1 MTRVKRGLVVHRKH
15 KKLFNLN
22 KGYRGTKSKLAKMA
36 REAYLHAGSY
46 AYNGRKRKKRDFRR
60 LWITRISEAVKLQGI
75 SYSKFIA
82 LLAKSKIALDRKILA
97 DLILNDPAAFK
108 EIVSRLGYMQNG

>member
-1 MTRVKRGLVVHRKH
+1 MKRGLVVHQKH
-15 KKLFNLN
+15 KKLLDLN

-36 REAYLHAGSY
+36 QEAYLHAGAY

-60 LWITRISEAVKLQGI
+60 LWIVRISEAVKLQGI

-82 LLAKSKIALDRKILA
+82 SLAKEKIMLDRKILA
-97 DLILNDPAAFK
+97 DIILNDPETFK
-108 EIVSRLGYMQNG
+108 TIVDTVKK

>member
-1 MTRVKRGLVVHRKH
+1 MTRVKRGLVVHQKH
-15 KKLFNLN
+15 KKLLNLN

-60 LWITRISEAVKLQGI
+60 LWIVRISEAVKLQGI

-82 LLAKSKIALDRKILA
+82 NLAKEKIMLDRKILA
-97 DLILNDPAAFK
+97 DLILNDPETFK
-108 EIVSRLGYMQNG
+108 IIVDRVKRD